1 MLIYETRRRLLRRL
15 AREYGRESEVN
26 YSPGD
31 MDLIGEFHRYI
42 RERREGE
49 YVDGITYYDLD
60 GDRLFKML
68 NSTQSTPGEEYLY
81 HILHA
86 PAMTEREF
94 ARRRAFISFAEE
106 DEEGRLKAQYILAR
120 LGRFRRADVE
130 RVFNPGVHRGM
141 LLGVYI
147 LLALAFALSPL
158 LAVFFGARGLLLTL
172 ALFSFNAMLREVTL
186 RRVQADFDAVN
197 FSVSMALAVKK
208 LKKLGSPR
216 LDALLGEA
224 YEALGRMR
232 PLLRTGG
239 VSRSGGSDAG
249 DLLSSLFLLDLIM
262 YEYMKTQLGGLGGEL
277 LTVFE
282 SLGSLDAFI
291 AVASYRRR
299 AERCCDPEIDYSG
312 DARGAVGRG
321 LVHPLLRSA
330 VPNGLDGGRCV
341 LITGSNA
348 SGKSTYL
355 RTAMIAALLSQCICT
370 CPGES
375 WRGEP
380 FRLYTSMAL
389 SDDVLSGESYYMAEI
404 RAVKR
409 ILDAAER
416 PGARIFCVLDE
427 VLRGTNT
434 TERIA
439 AACEILAEI
448 ERRGCLCLAATHD
461 AELCALL
468 AGRFSLLHF
477 EEHIEGGEMAFD
489 YRARPGRSETR
500 NAIKLLSLM
509 GLGDALTARAD
520 ARARRFLETGAWTEK
535 EKDK

>member
-42 RERREGE
+42 RERRKGE

-158 LAVFFGARGLLLTL
+158 LAAFFGARALLLTI

-197 FSVSMALAVKK
+197 FSVSMAFAVKK

-224 YEALGRMR
+224 YEALGRMK

-239 VSRSGGSDAG
+239 VSRSGG
-249 DLLSSLFLLDLIM
+249 
-262 YEYMKTQLGGLGGEL
+262 Q
-277 LTVFE
+277 
-282 SLGSLDAFI
+282 
-291 AVASYRRR
+291 
-299 AERCCDPEIDYSG
+299 
-312 DARGAVGRG
+312 
-321 LVHPLLRSA
+321 
-330 VPNGLDGGRCV
+330 
-341 LITGSNA
+341 
-348 SGKSTYL
+348 
-355 RTAMIAALLSQCICT
+355 
-370 CPGES
+370 
-375 WRGEP
+375 
-380 FRLYTSMAL
+380 
-389 SDDVLSGESYYMAEI
+389 
-404 RAVKR
+404 
-409 ILDAAER
+409 
-416 PGARIFCVLDE
+416 
-427 VLRGTNT
+427 
-434 TERIA
+434 
-439 AACEILAEI
+439 
-448 ERRGCLCLAATHD
+448 RRGGFAQLPLP
-461 AELCALL
+461 
-468 AGRFSLLHF
+468 
-477 EEHIEGGEMAFD
+477 
-489 YRARPGRSETR
+489 ARP
-500 NAIKLLSLM
+500 
-509 GLGDALTARAD
+509 DHV
-520 ARARRFLETGAWTEK
+520 
-535 EKDK
+535 